1 MAEGRPPDR
10 PLRGMAFQMGALLC
24 FVLMDVSIKVSVAD
38 LPVPQVIWARFVVH
52 MATVALVVR
61 LAGRRIPPVSKRPG
75 LQILRSIVLAACN
88 ISFSAAIAHVP
99 LAEATSIGFLS
110 PLFTLLLA
118 AVVLKERIGWRA
130 WAAVGLGLVGVL
142 IILRPG
148 LGVTHPAAFLVLG
161 TAALFAVYAILTRHL
176 SQFDDSLTTIFHTGL
191 AATVVTAVA
200 VPFFWVNPDAKGWAL
215 LLVIGM
221 LGGFGHYL
229 MILAYTAAPASLLA
243 PFTYVQL
250 LWAALFGWLVF
261 DDRPDLFTWAGAV
274 VIAAGGLL
282 SAVTRRPAPVAP
294 AGRVG

>member
-1 MAEGRPPDR
+1 
-10 PLRGMAFQMGALLC
+10 MGAILC

-61 LAGRRIPPVSKRPG
+61 LAGRRIPPVSKRPL
-75 LQILRSIVLAACN
+75 LQILRSVVLAACN
-88 ISFSAAIAHVP
+88 ITFSIAIAHVP

-118 AVVLKERIGWRA
+118 ATVLKERIGWRA
-130 WAAVGLGLVGVL
+130 WAAVALGFLGVL
-142 IILRPG
+142 VILRPG

-176 SQFDDSLTTIFHTGL
+176 AQFDDSLTTIFHTGL

-200 VPFFWVNPDAKGWAL
+200 VPFFWVTPDARGWAL
-215 LLVIGM
+215 LGVIGM
-221 LGGFGHYL
+221 LGGIGHYL

-261 DDRPDLFTWAGAV
+261 GDRPDLFTWAGGL

-282 SAVTRRPAPVAP
+282 SLGAKRPAPVAP
-294 AGRVG
+294 ATRGE